1 MEKMGMT
8 FSVTNKDALSVFV
21 FRNSPK
27 SPEGVEFENKPLSEL
42 LEEKLKHKTKRT

>member
-21 FRNSPK
+21 FRNSPR
-27 SPEGVEFENKPLSEL
+27 SPEGVEFENNHFLNFSK
-42 LEEKLKHKTKRT
+42 KN